1 MHIVANHLSILEE
14 LCRINLLF
22 GCSLNKGK
30 IPVKWPEKR
39 IRVPPAKNLDIFRSG
54 EQFEIAVKL

>member
-1 MHIVANHLSILEE
+1 MHIVANYLSILEG

-39 IRVPPAKNLDIFRSG
+39 IRVPPAKTLKDSVRIRFSAFL
-54 EQFEIAVKL
+54 EV